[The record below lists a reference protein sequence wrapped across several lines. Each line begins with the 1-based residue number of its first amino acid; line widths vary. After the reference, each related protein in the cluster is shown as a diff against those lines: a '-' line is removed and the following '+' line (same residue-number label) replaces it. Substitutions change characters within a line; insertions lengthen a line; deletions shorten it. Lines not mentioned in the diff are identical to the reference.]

1 MIAPMKRAFVVL
13 LERDKKTSL
22 RELRRLGVLHVEAL
36 PGSGAAYDSR
46 VAAKADLV
54 AAIGFLSEFKAK
66 VAGGPLG
73 LDEGIA
79 LAKEICG
86 IASDIK
92 SAIDEQVAI
101 IREIERVRPW
111 GDFDPLV
118 FSYLAEKGLKFRAI
132 EVEAKKLAFLPP
144 ELEYLMLE
152 RNKVFARI
160 LAIGDNIAA
169 LPAGCTEFGLPARGL
184 STLETSLVEIKARV
198 ADGRKRLAAK
208 APFAKP
214 LGDVLAKVEREVQ
227 FEALHSGMPDHGTLS
242 YFSAWVPA
250 AEEKRLAA
258 TAARE
263 GWGLLIDEPLSDELP
278 PTKIENPAIVR
289 IIQPVFD
296 FLGTVPNYREYDIS
310 ALFLAFFTI
319 FFAMIFGDGGYGSL
333 LLLGAIFMAL
343 KAKKKSGKVP
353 DAIRLILLLA
363 SATVAWGI
371 ATASWFGLPPE
382 ILPGFLKAVSIPQ
395 IASYNP
401 ASGANVKI
409 VCFALGTVHLLIA
422 RLKNLIRDRKSLKL
436 LAQLGMLLQL
446 AGMYF
451 IVLNLVLDAVRFPI
465 PGFALYL
472 IAVGFVLNFVFANYE
487 GNIIKSI
494 LASLANIVSVFL
506 GVVNVFADITSYIRL
521 WAVGLAGVA
530 ISQTVNSMAGPM
542 LGKALL
548 FVMGVALLGF
558 GHGLNIVLSVLS
570 VVVHGVR
577 LNMLEFSGH
586 LGMEW
591 SGYAYDP
598 FSETVHESVVE
609 IERGIS

>member
-160 LAIGDNIAA
+160 LVIGDNIAA
-169 LPAGCTEFGLPARGL
+169 LPTGCTEFGLPARGL
-184 STLETSLVEIKARV
+184 STLETALVEIKARV

-353 DAIRLILLLA
+353 DAIRLMLLLA

-371 ATASWFGLPPE
+371 VTASWFGLPAE

>member
-160 LAIGDNIAA
+160 LVIGDNIAA
-169 LPAGCTEFGLPARGL
+169 LPTGCTEFGLPARGL

-227 FEALHSGMPDHGTLS
+227 FEALHSGMPDQGTLS
-242 YFSAWVPA
+242 YSSAWVPI

-353 DAIRLILLLA
+353 DAIRLMLLLA

-371 ATASWFGLPPE
+371 ATASWFGLPAE

>member
-1 MIAPMKRAFVVL
+1 MIAPMKRVFVVL
-13 LERDKKTSL
+13 LEREKNASL
-22 RELRRLGVLHVEAL
+22 RKLSRLGVLHVEAMQ
-36 PGSGAAYDSR
+36 GSGAAYEAR

-54 AAIGFLSEFKAK
+54 AAIGTLSEFKVK
-66 VAGGPLG
+66 PDGGSLT

-79 LAKEICG
+79 MARDIRS

-92 SAIDEQVAI
+92 SAIDEQAAI
-101 IREIERVRPW
+101 AREIERVKPW
-111 GDFDPLV
+111 GDYDPDL
-118 FSYLAEKGLKFRAI
+118 FAYLTGKGVPIKAY
-132 EVEAKKLAFLPP
+132 EVDAKKFLNMPHDI
-144 ELEYLMLE
+144 EYIMLE
-152 RNKVFARI
+152 RNKALVRI
-160 LAIGDNIAA
+160 LVVGEVPGGM
-169 LPAGCTEFGLPARGL
+169 PAGCIEFNQVATRL
-184 STLETSLVEIKARV
+184 SALVAELEVVKTKAAESRT
-198 ADGRKRLAAK
+198 RLAAL
-208 APFAKP
+208 APHAKS

-227 FEALHSGMPDHGTLS
+227 FESICSGMPGEGELG

-250 AEEKRLAA
+250 ADEKRLVE

-263 GWGLLIDEPLSDELP
+263 GWGLLVDEPMSDELP
-278 PTKIENPAIVR
+278 PTKVENPPIVR

-310 ALFLAFFTI
+310 GLFLVFFTI
-319 FFAMIFGDGGYGSL
+319 FFAMIFGDAGYGSL
-333 LLLGAIFMAL
+333 LLLGAIFMSL
-343 KAKKKSGKVP
+343 KSRKKTGKVP
-353 DAIRLILLLA
+353 DSLRLLLLLA
-363 SATVAWGI
+363 AATVAWGI
-371 ATASWFGLPPE
+371 ATASWFGLPAETLPD
-382 ILPGFLKAVSIPQ
+382 ILKTVSIPQ

-401 ASGANVKI
+401 DSGVNVKI
-409 VCFALGTVHLLIA
+409 ICFALGTVHLLIA
-422 RLKNLIRDRKSLKL
+422 RLKNLIRDRKSLKV
-436 LAQLGMLLQL
+436 LAQFGMLLQL

-465 PGFALYL
+465 PGFSLYL
-472 IAVGFVLNFVFANYE
+472 IGAGFALNFVFANYE
-487 GNIIKSI
+487 GNILKSI
-494 LASLANIVSVFL
+494 LASFANIVSVFL

-542 LGKALL
+542 LGKAML
-548 FVMGVALLGF
+548 FVLGAALLGF
-558 GHGLNIVLSVLS
+558 GHGLNITLSVLS

-609 IERGIS
+609 IERGIV